1 MFNRSERL
9 VIVATKLSPL
19 CSGGVL
25 GLISLNAKIDWL
37 IELAVE
43 YLAKL
48 IEALHLATYSYIK
61 PAAPHRFS
69 TKFRDLESIILTVTS
84 SLDVYSQTFSAG
96 LDVSSG
102 KETLYS
108 VGIGRLVYNSLA
120 KSYRRLG
127 VRAHQFLNLI
137 LIPSTLSTAYSIRQH
152 PFVSNYRRIFL
163 AILDINN
170 PKDVAT
176 LVEGVRTFYSA
187 GSTALLERGLTPSK
201 LATEKPAI
209 GDILLM
215 LGERVKDVWYTLRR
229 IDHVIEVSMDVWR
242 MIASGT
248 ELNDVA
254 VRAFLKLAKLEC
266 EKLSHVSDTDQKVL
280 YELDRE
286 LLKEGRDLSYLITP
300 LTLALVLSYYL
311 SEK

>member
-1 MFNRSERL
+1 M
-9 VIVATKLSPL
+9 
-19 CSGGVL
+19 
-25 GLISLNAKIDWL
+25 
-37 IELAVE
+37 
-43 YLAKL
+43 
-48 IEALHLATYSYIK
+48 
-61 PAAPHRFS
+61 
-69 TKFRDLESIILTVTS
+69 
-84 SLDVYSQTFSAG
+84 
-96 LDVSSG
+96 
-102 KETLYS
+102 
-108 VGIGRLVYNSLA
+108 
-120 KSYRRLG
+120 
-127 VRAHQFLNLI
+127 
-137 LIPSTLSTAYSIRQH
+137 IPSTLSTAYSIRQH

-170 PKDVAT
+170 PKDIAT
-176 LVEGVRTFYSA
+176 LVDGVRAFYGA

-215 LGERVKDVWYTLRR
+215 LGERVKDVWYTLMR
-229 IDHVIEVSMDVWR
+229 IDYIIEVSMDVWR

-248 ELNDVA
+248 EPNDVA

-266 EKLSHVSDTDQKVL
+266 EKLSHVSDADQKVL

-311 SEK
+311 GEK